1 MTNKNAGKNP
11 NTLNDDLKSAL
22 AEAGA
27 TMSVKAARAL
37 LAGVAGAP
45 GGRTP
50 DAWVD
55 LIAPG
60 ANAAQQ
66 ARLHGFAKSL
76 AQASNDGLNESP
88 APPKRLADLRAE
100 MMRRNLDGFI
110 VPRTDEYQGEYVPPH
125 SDRLRWLTGFSGSAG
140 VAIVLADKAA
150 IFIDGRYTLQVQSE
164 VRPDIV
170 EPRHLADAPPGEW
183 ITGHL
188 PKGANLGFDPWL
200 HTQRSADG
208 FRKAARKAGG
218 ELIAVADNPID
229 AIWGNQPAA
238 PIAPVVPHPMEYA
251 GKSAEEKRS
260 EIGAAL
266 RKDGLDA
273 AVLTAPDSIAW
284 LLNIRGGDV
293 SHTPLPLSFAIA
305 HQSGSVDLFI
315 DPRKLAPGAAAHLG
329 NGVAVAAPDAF
340 PAALEALD
348 GKSVRVD
355 PGGAAS
361 AVFDHLKTGGAT
373 VDSGADPCALPKARK
388 NAVELTGARN
398 AHERDGA
405 ALTRFL
411 AWVSSESPQ
420 GESPKD
426 GLREI
431 QAADQ
436 LQAYRYESGM
446 ARDLSFR
453 TISGS
458 GANGAIVHY
467 SVSEKTDRTIRDGE
481 LFLVDSGAQYLDG
494 TTDVTRTIAIG
505 APSAEMKDRFTR
517 VLKGHI
523 AIATARFPEGT
534 TGSQLDPL
542 ARRALW
548 DAGLDFD
555 HGTGHG
561 VGSYLG
567 VHEGPHRISKAGN
580 TVALEPGMI
589 VSNEPGYYKTGEYGI
604 RIENL
609 IVVTACELDGAE
621 RPMLAF
627 ETLTLAPID
636 RTLIDPAL
644 MTQAEL
650 EWLNDYHARVRAVV
664 TPKVDA
670 ATARWL
676 AQATETVS

>member
-1 MTNKNAGKNP
+1 MAKNNSKTFNS
-11 NTLNDDLKSAL
+11 DLKSAL
-22 AEAGA
+22 ADAGA
-27 TMSVKAARAL
+27 TMSVESARAL
-37 LAGVAGAP
+37 LGGVAGAP
-45 GGRTP
+45 RGRTP
-50 DAWVD
+50 ESWVD

-60 ANAAQQ
+60 VDTALRT
-66 ARLHGFAKSL
+66 RLDGFAKIV
-76 AQASNDGLNESP
+76 AQASNDGLDESP
-88 APPKRLADLRAE
+88 APPERLTDLRAE
-100 MMRRNLDGFI
+100 LARRALDGFI

-140 VAIVLADKAA
+140 VAVIMADKAA

-164 VRPDIV
+164 VFPDII
-170 EPRHLADAPPGEW
+170 EPRHLADAPPSAW
-183 ITGHL
+183 ITEHL
-188 PKGANLGFDPWL
+188 PKGAKLGFDSWL

-208 FRKAARKAGG
+208 FRTAAEKAGG
-218 ELIAVADNPID
+218 ELVAVADNPID
-229 AIWGNQPAA
+229 VIWRNQPAA
-238 PIAPVVPHPMEYA
+238 PIAPVVPHPIEYA
-251 GKSAEEKRS
+251 GKPAEDKRR
-260 EIGAAL
+260 EIGASL
-266 RKDGLDA
+266 TEDGLDA
-273 AVLTAPDSIAW
+273 AILTAPDSIAW

-305 HQSGSVDLFI
+305 HASGSVDLFI
-315 DPRKLAPGAAAHLG
+315 DPRKLAPGLGAHLG
-329 NGVAVAAPDAF
+329 NGVAVAAPDTFA
-340 PAALEALD
+340 AALEALN

-355 PGGAAS
+355 PGVAAS
-361 AVFDHLKTGGAT
+361 AVFDHLKAGGAE
-373 VDSGADPCALPKARK
+373 VEAGADPCALPKACK
-388 NAVELTGARN
+388 NEVELTGARN

-411 AWVSSESPQ
+411 AWVSSETSK
-420 GESPKD
+420 GSV
-426 GLREI
+426 REI

-436 LQAYRYESGM
+436 LQAYRYESDM

-467 SVSEKTDRTIRDGE
+467 SVSEKTDRTIQDGE

-534 TGSQLDPL
+534 TGSQLDPM

-548 DAGLDFD
+548 DVGLDFD

-567 VHEGPHRISKAGN
+567 VHEGPHRISKIGN
-580 TVALEPGMI
+580 TVALKPGMI

-609 IVVTACELDGAE
+609 VTVIECELDGAE

-627 ETLTLAPID
+627 ETLTMAPID
-636 RTLIDPAL
+636 RNLVDSTL
-644 MTQAEL
+644 MTQGEL
-650 EWLNDYHARVRAVV
+650 DWLNDYHARVRTVM
-664 TPKVDA
+664 TPKIDA

-676 AQATETVS
+676 AQATDPIS

>member
-1 MTNKNAGKNP
+1 MIKTNSQAFSE
-11 NTLNDDLKSAL
+11 DLKSAL
-22 AEAGA
+22 TEVGA
-27 TMSVKAARAL
+27 TMSVESAHAL

-50 DAWVD
+50 NAWVD

-60 ANAAQQ
+60 ADASQQ
-66 ARLHGFAKSL
+66 ARLHGLAKTV
-76 AQASNDGLNESP
+76 AQASNDGLDESP
-88 APPKRLADLRAE
+88 APPDRLADLRAE
-100 MMRRNLDGFI
+100 LTRRNLDGFI

-125 SDRLRWLTGFSGSAG
+125 ADRLRWLSGFSGSAG
-140 VAIVLADKAA
+140 VAVVLADKAA

-164 VRPDIV
+164 VHPDIF
-170 EPRHLADAPPGEW
+170 EPRHLTDAPPAEW
-183 ITGHL
+183 IAEHL
-188 PKGANLGFDPWL
+188 PEGAKLGFDPWL

-208 FRKAARKAGG
+208 FRKAAEKAGA

-229 AIWGNQPAA
+229 AVWRNQPAA
-238 PIAPVVPHPMEYA
+238 PIAPVVPHPMEFA
-251 GKSAEEKRS
+251 GKSADEKRS
-260 EIGAAL
+260 DLGAAL
-266 RKDGLDA
+266 QKDDLDA
-273 AVLTAPDSIAW
+273 AILTAPDSIAW

-315 DPRKLAPGAAAHLG
+315 DPRKLAPGVAAHLG
-329 NGVAVAAPDAF
+329 NGVSVAAPDAF
-340 PAALEALD
+340 PAALESLD

-355 PGGAAS
+355 PGSAAS
-361 AVFDHLKTGGAT
+361 AVFDHLETGGAT
-373 VDSGADPCALPKARK
+373 VEAGADPCALPKARK
-388 NAVELTGARN
+388 NDVELTGARN

-411 AWVSSESPQ
+411 AWVSTQSQQ
-420 GESPKD
+420 G

-436 LQAYRYESGM
+436 LQAYRYESDM

-467 SVSEKTDRTIRDGE
+467 SVSEKTDRTILDGE

-505 APSAEMKDRFTR
+505 APSLEMKDRFTR

-523 AIATARFPEGT
+523 AIATARFPKGV
-534 TGSQLDPL
+534 TGSQLDPM

-580 TVALEPGMI
+580 TIALEPGMI

-609 IVVTACELDGAE
+609 IVVTACDLDGAE

-636 RTLIDPAL
+636 CTLIDPAL
-644 MTQAEL
+644 MTPGEL
-650 EWLNDYHARVRAVV
+650 DWLNDYHARVRAVV

-676 AQATETVS
+676 AQATEPIS

>member
-1 MTNKNAGKNP
+1 MTGQGSK
-11 NTLNDDLKSAL
+11 TFNDDLASAL
-22 AEAGA
+22 ADAGV
-27 TMSVKAARAL
+27 TMSGDAARDL

-45 GGRTP
+45 LGRVP
-50 DAWVD
+50 ESWVD

-60 ANAAQQ
+60 VDAALR
-66 ARLHGFAKSL
+66 ARLNSFATQV
-76 AQASNDGLNESP
+76 AQELTDGLDQSP
-88 APPKRLADLRAE
+88 APPERLDDLRAE
-100 MMRRNLDGFI
+100 LARRNLDGFI

-125 SDRLRWLTGFSGSAG
+125 SDRLRWLTGFTGSAG
-140 VAIVLADKAA
+140 VAVVLMDKAA

-164 VRPDIV
+164 VHPDII
-170 EPRHLADAPPGEW
+170 EPQHLADAPPGDWVSE
-183 ITGHL
+183 HL
-188 PKGANLGFDPWL
+188 PKGAKLGFDPWL
-200 HTQRSADG
+200 HTQQSAKT
-208 FRKAARKAGG
+208 FRVAVEKAGG
-218 ELIAVADNPID
+218 ELVAVSDNPID
-229 AIWGNQPAA
+229 AIWENQPAA
-238 PIAPVVPHPMEYA
+238 PIASVVPHPMEYA
-251 GKSAEEKRS
+251 GKSSVDKRRD
-260 EIGAAL
+260 IGAAL
-266 RKDGLDA
+266 QKDGLDA
-273 AVLTAPDSIAW
+273 AVLTAPDSVAW

-293 SHTPLPLSFAIA
+293 SHTPLPLSYAIA
-305 HQSGSVDLFI
+305 HASGSVDLFI
-315 DPRKLAPGAAAHLG
+315 DPRKLAPEVGAHLG
-329 NGVAVAAPDAF
+329 NGVSVAAPDAF
-340 PAALEALD
+340 PAALEALA

-355 PGGAAS
+355 PNGAAS
-361 AVFDHLKTGGAT
+361 AVFERLNAGGAVVET
-373 VDSGADPCALPKARK
+373 GADPCALPKACK
-388 NAVELTGARN
+388 NEVELTGARN

-411 AWVSSESPQ
+411 AWVAA
-420 GESPKD
+420 ESPK
-426 GLREI
+426 GSLREI

-436 LQAYRYESGM
+436 LQDYRFEDDM

-467 SVSEKTDRTIRDGE
+467 SVSEKTDRTLQDGE

-534 TGSQLDPL
+534 TGSQLDSM

-580 TVALEPGMI
+580 TIALQPGMI

-609 IVVTACELDGAE
+609 VTVIACDMEGAE

-636 RTLIDPAL
+636 RNLVDPTI
-644 MTQAEL
+644 MTPPEL
-650 EWLNDYHARVRAVV
+650 AWLNDYHTRVRTVM
-664 TPKVDA
+664 TPKLNA
-670 ATARWL
+670 ETAHWL
-676 AQATETVS
+676 TQATEPIA